1 MTFTVGK
8 QNKAGKFEFTT
19 YNNEHDLMLY
29 VNKRFSEGAI
39 FKIMSVTTYEMC
51 IMETEGIK
59 PTNWRG

>member
-1 MTFTVGK
+1 MIFTIGK

-29 VNKRFSEGAI
+29 VNKRFAEGAT
-39 FKIMSVTTYEMC
+39 FKIMSATTYEMG
-51 IMETEGIK
+51 IMETEGTK